1 MKPLVIVDPL
11 PRQRKL
17 VFTEAQWARLND
29 LAEIVLHEGERM
41 PADMLARHL
50 PEAVAIIGQTDLPA
64 ERIARA
70 PKLRAVI
77 NIEGNFLPNV
87 DYDACAARGIHALV
101 VAPVFGVPV
110 AEAALGMAIDLARGL
125 TLYDRAMRA
134 GTEEYGL
141 LGNRDSFV
149 LTGKTFGLI
158 GFGNLG
164 RALLPL
170 LRPFHGR
177 ILIHDPWLPDS
188 YIGDQHAEPCTLET
202 LLRESRVIFVL
213 AGVTIENQGFLD
225 RAKLALI
232 RSDAVFV
239 LASRAAVVDFDALID
254 LVDAGAFRAG
264 SDVFPVE
271 PVAKDDRVRNSRLVL
286 SSHRFGGMPEI
297 FAAMGEMVVD
307 DLSLILRGLPPVRL
321 QRAQRE
327 TAAKF
332 RSQPGRSYQPGVSL

>member
-17 VFTEAQWARLND
+17 VFTEAQWARLNE

-41 PADMLARHL
+41 PADILERHL
-50 PEAVAIIGQTDLPA
+50 PEAVAIIGQSDMSA

-70 PKLRAVI
+70 PKLRAII

-110 AEAALGMAIDLARGL
+110 AEASLGMAIDLARGL

-134 GTEEYGL
+134 GDEQYGL

-188 YIGDQHAEPCTLET
+188 YIGDQHAEPCTLEA
-202 LLRESRVIFVL
+202 LLKESRVIFVL
-213 AGVTIENQGFLD
+213 AGVTVDNQGFLD
-225 RAKLALI
+225 RAMLSLI
-232 RSDAVFV
+232 RRDAVLV
-239 LASRAAVVDFDALID
+239 LASRAAVIDFDALID
-254 LVDAGAFRAG
+254 LVNTGAFRAG
-264 SDVFPVE
+264 TDVFPVE
-271 PVAKDDRVRNSRLVL
+271 PVAKGDKVRNSRLVL
-286 SSHRFGGMPEI
+286 SSHRFGGMPEV

-307 DLSLILRGLPPVRL
+307 DLSLVLRGLPPVRL

-332 RSQPGRSYQPGVSL
+332 RSMPGRSYKPGVSL